1 MRSSHLIGHAKR
13 TVKHGGASRPRQTE
27 LKRAV
32 SAAYYALFHAL
43 CLYIA
48 DMWIGTK
55 PDSRGKYA
63 WQQAYRT
70 FEHGKTKAACLRIK
84 DDSKKFTLLLRYVA
98 EIFLELLRTRHR
110 ADYDSLSRFS
120 RTEAMRYIEMAELA
134 IQLLKDADK
143 IDRLAFVTYLALPH
157 RKD

>member
-1 MRSSHLIGHAKR
+1 MRSGHLIGHAKR

-43 CLYIA
+43 CQYIA
-48 DMWIGTK
+48 DLWIGTK

-70 FEHGKTKAACLRIK
+70 LEHGKTRAACLRIK
-84 DDSKKFTLLLRYVA
+84 DSEKFTQLLRIVA
-98 EIFLELLRTRHR
+98 EIFLDLLRARLR
-110 ADYDSLSRFS
+110 ADYDPLSRFS
-120 RTEAMRYIEMAELA
+120 RIEAMRYIEAAEFA
-134 IQLLKDADK
+134 IQILKDADK

>member
-1 MRSSHLIGHAKR
+1 MRSGHLIGHAKR

-43 CLYIA
+43 CQYIA
-48 DMWIGTK
+48 DLWVGTK
-55 PDSRGKYA
+55 PDSRGKDA

-70 FEHGKTKAACLRIK
+70 LEHGKTRAACLRIQ
-84 DDSKKFTLLLRYVA
+84 DSKKFTQLLRYVA
-98 EIFLELLRTRHR
+98 DIFLELQRARHR
-110 ADYDSLSRFS
+110 ADYDPLSRFS
-120 RTEAMRYIEMAELA
+120 RTKAVRYIEMAEFA
-134 IQLLKDADK
+134 IQFLKDADK
-143 IDRLAFVTYLALPH
+143 IDRLAFVTYLAIPH

>member
-1 MRSSHLIGHAKR
+1 MRPGHLIGHAKR

-48 DMWIGTK
+48 NLWIGTK
-55 PDSRGKYA
+55 PDSRGKDA

-70 FEHGKTKAACLRIK
+70 LEHGKTKAACLRIK
-84 DDSKKFTLLLRYVA
+84 DSKKFTQLLRYVA
-98 EIFLELLRTRHR
+98 EIFLELLRARHR

-120 RTEAMRYIEMAELA
+120 RIEAMRYIEAAELA

-143 IDRLAFVTYLALPH
+143 IDKLAFVTYLALPH

>member
-1 MRSSHLIGHAKR
+1 MRSGHLIGHAMR
-13 TVKHGGASRPRQTE
+13 TVKHGRASRPRQSE
-27 LKRAV
+27 LKRAA

-43 CLYIA
+43 CLHIA
-48 DMWIGTK
+48 NLWTGTK

-70 FEHGKTKAACLRIK
+70 LEHGKTRATCLRIK
-84 DDSKKFTLLLRYVA
+84 DSKKFTRLLRYVA
-98 EIFLELLRTRHR
+98 EIFLELLLARHR

-120 RTEAMRYIEMAELA
+120 RIEAMRYIEESEIA